1 MGPPHDNDESDTKP
15 SVSAEIARVAFKP
28 PPLWRNNVEL
38 WFSQIES
45 QFLISGISQEET
57 KFHHVVAI
65 LEEDILSYVSDL
77 VICRPNANP
86 YTQLKNRLISQL
98 ADSESVSLRNLL
110 SDTQLGDKKPSRL
123 LHEMQD
129 LSLGKIE
136 ESVMRML
143 WFQRLP
149 ITTQQILS
157 ASTDKLASLAL
168 TADKIAEVSGV
179 RTCLNSVEVESA
191 RLNGLEAQISEL
203 TSTVQQVQ
211 SNYKRF
217 PNASPHRRYRIRFS
231 SRFGR
236 LFNWNFIVEDV
247 SRPILGADFLE
258 RYGLLVD
265 IKNKKLIDV
274 ERNRTTRGHLSFGS
288 SLGITVLSGDTQF
301 HKLLSKFPNLT
312 NPSLNIVPKSHG
324 TTHCILTKG
333 PPVFSRARRLT
344 LEKLKAVKTEFKNLV
359 AQGICRHSKSPW
371 ASPIHLVPKKTEWR
385 ICGDYRR
392 LNAVTEPDR
401 YPLPH
406 IQDFASEL
414 CGKTVF
420 SKLDL
425 KRAYYQIPVEPE
437 DEQKTA
443 QITPCGLYEFL
454 YMPFGLRNAAQTFQ
468 RFLDDILR
476 DLNCFA
482 YLDDILIASID
493 HASHYRDL
501 EQVFQRL
508 NEKGQKEGDTIT
520 IDWSEAAV
528 QAFQTCKNSIAQ
540 AALLAHPNSEAK
552 LSLVVDASNTG
563 IAGTLQQTY
572 LKNTQPLAFYSR
584 KLTSAES
591 RYSTYDRELLAVYS
605 SVKHFRHFL
614 EGRDF
619 IIYTDHK
626 PLTFAFQQTGDKP
639 SPRQQRHLEFISQ
652 FSTDIRYISGIQNT
666 VADAL
671 SRIDEIGIPSEINY
685 EEIARA
691 QTDDEEL
698 LALHCAN
705 SNLVFKTI
713 SLEPHGTPL
722 HCDVSTGNIRPYVPK
737 AFRTTIIN
745 VIHSLAHSGAKA
757 VKQRFVWTSLKK
769 DCTEFC
775 KR

>member
-1 MGPPHDNDESDTKP
+1 M
-15 SVSAEIARVAFKP
+15 
-28 PPLWRNNVEL
+28 
-38 WFSQIES
+38 
-45 QFLISGISQEET
+45 
-57 KFHHVVAI
+57 
-65 LEEDILSYVSDL
+65 
-77 VICRPNANP
+77 
-86 YTQLKNRLISQL
+86 
-98 ADSESVSLRNLL
+98 
-110 SDTQLGDKKPSRL
+110 
-123 LHEMQD
+123 
-129 LSLGKIE
+129 
-136 ESVMRML
+136 
-143 WFQRLP
+143 
-149 ITTQQILS
+149 IT
-157 ASTDKLASLAL
+157 
-168 TADKIAEVSGV
+168 
-179 RTCLNSVEVESA
+179 
-191 RLNGLEAQISEL
+191 
-203 TSTVQQVQ
+203 
-211 SNYKRF
+211 
-217 PNASPHRRYRIRFS
+217 
-231 SRFGR
+231 
-236 LFNWNFIVEDV
+236 
-247 SRPILGADFLE
+247 
-258 RYGLLVD
+258 
-265 IKNKKLIDV
+265 
-274 ERNRTTRGHLSFGS
+274 
-288 SLGITVLSGDTQF
+288 
-301 HKLLSKFPNLT
+301 
-312 NPSLNIVPKSHG
+312 
-324 TTHCILTKG
+324 
-333 PPVFSRARRLT
+333 
-344 LEKLKAVKTEFKNLV
+344 
-359 AQGICRHSKSPW
+359 
-371 ASPIHLVPKKTEWR
+371 
-385 ICGDYRR
+385 

-437 DEQKTA
+437 DVQKTV

-508 NEKGQKEGDTIT
+508 NEKGLALNIEKCIFGAVKLPFLGCEVSKDGISPSKEKV
-520 IDWSEAAV
+520 EALV
-528 QAFQTCKNSIAQ
+528 HYPQPQDTCKNSIAQ

-572 LKNTQPLAFYSR
+572 LKNTQPLAFFSR

-619 IIYTDHK
+619 IIYTVHK
-626 PLTFAFQQTGDKP
+626 PLTFAFQQKGDKT
-639 SPRQQRHLEFISQ
+639 SPRQRRHLEFISQ
-652 FSTDIRYISGIQNT
+652 FGTDIRYISGIQNT

-671 SRIDEIGIPSEINY
+671 SRIDEIGIPSEIDY

-698 LALHCAN
+698 LTLQGEN

-745 VIHSLAHSGAKA
+745 AIHSLAHSGAKATANA

-775 KR
+775 KRCIPCRKSVVMLNLLKVTFHYLP